1 MALPSTINDALLNRL
16 TGMVASSGGA
26 THKVLEVY
34 TGEVITA
41 LPQSTPEDVER
52 AYADARERPGDLG
65 GLAAGQAA
73 AVMRKF
79 HALLLKDYEPIVDL
93 MQAETGKARRMS
105 FEEVC
110 DVAMTTSHYLK
121 TAAGCSASGGAAGSS
136 RWSRRA
142 PRSACPR
149 ASSG

>member
-1 MALPSTINDALLNRL
+1 M
-16 TGMVASSGGA
+16 
-26 THKVLEVY
+26 LEVY

-41 LPQSTPEDVER
+41 LPQSTPVDVER
-52 AYADARERPGDLG
+52 AYADAR
-65 GLAAGQAA
+65 AAQATWA
-73 AVMRKF
+73 GWPLDKRLKVMRKF

-121 TAAGCSASGGAAGSS
+121 TATRVLGERRRGGVYRS
-136 RWSRRA
+136 SRRA
-142 PRSACPR
+142 PRSGCPR